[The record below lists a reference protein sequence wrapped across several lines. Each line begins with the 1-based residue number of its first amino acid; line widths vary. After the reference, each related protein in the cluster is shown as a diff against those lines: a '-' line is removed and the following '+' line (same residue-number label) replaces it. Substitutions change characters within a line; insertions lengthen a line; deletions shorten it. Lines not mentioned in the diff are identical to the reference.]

1 MHGVDLSNM
10 EYVNHIDQNVEM
22 LKPAEK
28 CRQESSAKS
37 HPFLAPTPPS
47 EPKSESSR
55 IQIQPSARPPA
66 SSMSSIKSKAPQEE
80 PRDLSLKRPW
90 QLWPIWWKIPRGNQP
105 WKRRKSFKDPVAK
118 PVEKKRESF
127 PRFPYRRS
135 ERSRRTSSSKDRRC
149 RVPDRRSVSPERRQ
163 LPYVAVPHPTP
174 SHFQYM
180 KPS

>member
-10 EYVNHIDQNVEM
+10 EYVEKSTVELPVFAKASKEETSALDQNVEM

-28 CRQESSAKS
+28 CRQESPAKS

-55 IQIQPSARPPA
+55 IQIQPSARPLA

-90 QLWPIWWKIPRGNQP
+90 QLWPI
-105 WKRRKSFKDPVAK
+105 
-118 PVEKKRESF
+118 
-127 PRFPYRRS
+127 
-135 ERSRRTSSSKDRRC
+135 C
-149 RVPDRRSVSPERRQ
+149 
-163 LPYVAVPHPTP
+163 
-174 SHFQYM
+174 
-180 KPS
+180 

>member
-10 EYVNHIDQNVEM
+10 EYVEKSTVELPVFAKASKEETSAPALDQNVEM
-22 LKPAEK
+22 LNPEEK
-28 CRQESSAKS
+28 CRQESPAKS

-90 QLWPIWWKIPRGNQP
+90 QLWPI
-105 WKRRKSFKDPVAK
+105 
-118 PVEKKRESF
+118 
-127 PRFPYRRS
+127 
-135 ERSRRTSSSKDRRC
+135 
-149 RVPDRRSVSPERRQ
+149 
-163 LPYVAVPHPTP
+163 
-174 SHFQYM
+174 
-180 KPS
+180 